1 MKTRFLYKGDTKNE
15 RSTAY
20 IEKKL
25 ERLEKLVSET
35 AMFEVEISEEKDNLY
50 RVEVMVNVEGEL
62 FRAEESTISIEGS
75 IDLVV
80 DELEGQITKA
90 HTKKR
95 DLFIRDDR
103 SLKKKMVVDED
114 ARF

>member
-1 MKTRFLYKGDTKNE
+1 MKTRFLYRGDTKHE

-35 AMFEVEISEEKDNLY
+35 AFFEVEVSEEKDNLY

-80 DELEGQITKA
+80 DELEGQITKT
-90 HTKKR
+90 HSRVR
-95 DLFIRDDR
+95 DLNLR
-103 SLKKKMVVDED
+103 SERSMKKKLVLDED

>member
-1 MKTRFLYKGDTKNE
+1 MKIRFLYKGDTKHD

-25 ERLEKLVSET
+25 ERLEKLVEET
-35 AMFEVEISEEKDNLY
+35 ALFEVELSEEKENTY
-50 RVEVMVNVEGEL
+50 RVEVMVNVSGEL
-62 FRAEESTISIEGS
+62 FRAEETTKSIEGS

-80 DELEGQITKA
+80 DELESQITKK

-95 DLFIRDDR
+95 DLHIRGDR
-103 SLKKKMVVDED
+103 SFKKKMVVDED